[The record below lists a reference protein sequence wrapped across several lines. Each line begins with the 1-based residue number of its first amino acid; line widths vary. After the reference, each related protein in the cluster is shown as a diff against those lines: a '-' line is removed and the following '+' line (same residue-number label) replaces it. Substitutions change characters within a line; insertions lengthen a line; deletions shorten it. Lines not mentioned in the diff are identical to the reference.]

1 MEYKYQVESLI
12 EKLEKAVARLERLE
26 SVIVENIT
34 RKDYVINKLK
44 NECRE
49 HREAKETL
57 WKQLQ
62 KNK

>member
-34 RKDYVINKLK
+34 RKDYVISKLK

-49 HREAKETL
+49 QREAKEAL

-62 KNK
+62 KK